1 MNQNHFRNLW
11 SGGAVELVVGL
22 RKNPLL
28 SFFSEKG
35 PRQTREREERARS
48 KDECHHGGGF
58 DSAEGAKQKRWHRL
72 WSSWQGY
79 REATRCGLG
88 GNVLNS
94 VKERKIA
101 LCLLPK
107 ARCARFFAIAVW
119 ASRNSS
125 CEHAS
130 IFCLTRSES
139 ENLSS
144 DNRIAT
150 TSLHPGVGNFV
161 FVQTNKCME
170 LCVARVATSV
180 CVWVAKYGGSTGD
193 SWSRER
199 SWMWRSKHCWIWRS
213 RRVLQLILL
222 GPERWSSPSCSCV
235 MKHAR
240 GRPS

>member
-1 MNQNHFRNLW
+1 MNQNHFRNALNW
-11 SGGAVELVVGL
+11 WCCGARCRFAEEPS
-22 RKNPLL
+22 PLFL
-28 SFFSEKG
+28 FWEG

-58 DSAEGAKQKRWHRL
+58 DSADGAKQERWHRL
-72 WSSWQGY
+72 WSAWQGY

-101 LCLLPK
+101 LCLLQK
-107 ARCARFFAIAVW
+107 ASCARFFAIAVW

-130 IFCLTRSES
+130 IFFLTRSES
-139 ENLSS
+139 GNLSS

-150 TSLHPGVGNFV
+150 TALHPGVGNFV

-170 LCVARVATSV
+170 LCAARVATSV
-180 CVWVAKYGGSTGD
+180 CVWVAKFGGSTGD

-222 GPERWSSPSCSCV
+222 GLERWSSPSCSCV
-235 MKHAR
+235 MKHTP